1 MAIHNDTGKWG
12 EQAACDILT
21 AQGYTI
27 RDRNW
32 HQGHLELDIIASKG
46 NEMVFGEVKTRTNP
60 DEDPLEAIN
69 SRKIANIVR
78 AARAYMLTLNELPV
92 FSRFDVFA
100 VRGTEEEH
108 SIEHIPDA
116 FNPPVKTYR

>member
-1 MAIHNDTGKWG
+1 MAIHIDTGRWG

-32 HQGHLELDIIASKG
+32 RRGHLELDIVASKG

-60 DEDPLEAIN
+60 DEDPLEAVN
-69 SRKIANIVR
+69 SRKIACIAR
-78 AARAYMLTLNELPV
+78 AARAYMLTLPEMPV
-92 FSRFDVFA
+92 FARFDLFA
-100 VRGTEEEH
+100 VRGTLEEH
-108 SIEHIPDA
+108 SVEHIPDA
-116 FNPPVKTYR
+116 FDPPLKTYR